1 MIRSRLSK
9 FLIALADMVGGNAV
23 VELRARSATADRPS
37 TPVPKKVPEPTEPKR
52 TYIPVEG
59 TPRMPAIPPT
69 DLAMYWQAAL
79 DFISF
84 REFSKKKP
92 SLIYRPDEIQHRGA
106 SEDEHGQ
113 MPTGKNV
120 HVVLTLQEHHRRQQ
134 GNKGRRHH
142 LMAVPALLTEDS
154 YLVPRTDAPPVLNGS
169 YLAPDVG
176 PYAFCIAQRDVAD
189 DAMTSKLRTMAT
201 DRTIS
206 LGWETW
212 WRTAMSALRELLDAD
227 SDEAMLARMLKLLP
241 TDKGGKP
248 TNWQLVAAVFHADD
262 GGRDQITAI
271 YDAALQEIR
280 KGEGRLP
287 LFERLGGTE
296 HATNVERMPS
306 EAIRLIVGHIDE
318 YEESSRRRSLFP
330 LDNTQRMAVAA
341 ILSLSDGEM
350 QAINGPPG
358 SGKTSMLRAVVA
370 SQWVHAAL
378 RQGPCPI
385 TLACG
390 ATNQSVT
397 NVIEAFGKAPHPD
410 DSLPHAQRWI
420 ADASSYG
427 AYLPASSRLS
437 NEELSAEN
445 ERFVCL
451 QTASRGG
458 FPYRYWKRADA
469 LDPLHALAYEEAY
482 LAHARRALGDESLG
496 TLEAAI
502 KSVWQRLTSVEHF
515 LKRFESEWR
524 SGDRWRDTVNVH
536 LDVRETIW
544 ASERMNAAR
553 DCVKRLTATPTE
565 EDAQSLADLL
575 WRADAFHWA
584 ARYWEGRFL
593 LAQRERLISRHPLNV
608 EEALRRI
615 CMLTPCIVSTLHS
628 APRLLEIQRDLVDP
642 TDPVTHVL
650 GKVDLLVVDEA
661 GQASPELAAAVFAL
675 ARRAAV
681 VGDMKQLAPIWNNT
695 PLTEFGIAAQTD
707 TLAHL
712 DDIVRSRRSVANG
725 SILGVARLLSRWRE
739 RDDIGVTL
747 RYHYRCKPSI
757 ISYCN
762 ALAYGGQLIA
772 RTHEDDKGPEPTLA
786 WVAVDAT
793 PVSVSGSWNNP
804 REVEEI
810 VSWIVERWPVWQKHP
825 QTDNKPL
832 HEIVALITPYR
843 PQADLLKSGLK
854 DAIEHARKRHGGD
867 WPDKGDVEKVV
878 IGTVHKLQGAERPI
892 VCFSL
897 VEEPEQSGTSFIDTD
912 RSLLNVAVSRAKRSF
927 IIFANPRRLFP
938 DDLPRE
944 VRESTEL
951 LKAAIAAMS
960 PSHQLGAHLRYRA
973 SARPL
978 YPQRVV
984 FIEANNKQQT
994 LSYILGKASAVM
1006 ATAGALTQLPP
1017 VGGVDIAAGFVPHP
1031 INESTARD
1039 FLSRATK
1046 ILPSIDEV
1054 VLATD
1059 DDRMGEYISWQIS
1072 RLLCGELTGKRVV
1085 RARLG
1090 AMTRSA
1096 ISRAIEA
1103 STNINKRKVTTEIV
1117 REIADCLITQR
1128 FTGLSAS
1135 EGVRLTCD
1143 TLCDELATLGAID
1156 TDKSPASRVQSLGRV
1171 QAAVLGLLLRQARE
1185 TLELTGSNRIVAE
1198 IPYGNGALYGEVF
1211 HLAQNRATTQTPDA
1225 LNALTGFALAPD
1237 TPPSIVRDIAGPPEA
1252 GTISIMAQAWRRF
1265 GLEPWTTM
1273 DALQSLYDGSW
1284 SAQGHASSA
1293 PDPYEPEEPI
1303 VPFEREGHPPITP
1316 LDRTAAPEVLAH
1328 QFSSPTCEQVY
1339 RLVWD
1344 RFVTAE
1350 RGPYE
1355 VRYATIDLP
1364 FDSHSTAQICIRVRA
1379 ASCRPDITAS
1389 EFHNNDDAVETA
1401 TLMFGDDP
1409 ARINAI
1415 DDLLEAWDRRAFD
1428 GVIPRLS
1435 MEPAGQWKMPLDRLL
1450 LDLESAG
1457 IGRPSTLASSL
1468 QRLVEKKLIVLP
1480 AAGGSVKLTKSGVET
1495 ALTVEAAEP
1504 ELSSPDFSSRM
1515 SSRLEAI
1522 ERGET
1527 GPRDVLA
1534 WLATYFM
1541 PRAAVRE
1548 LTPRIWNSLDELELA
1563 MDRRTASI
1571 PSGGLVSRAPNTD
1584 SITGREQDT

>member
-1 MIRSRLSK
+1 MIRNRLSK
-9 FLIALADMVGGNAV
+9 FLIALADMVGGNAAV
-23 VELRARSATADRPS
+23 KVQAKSVSEDRPS
-37 TPVPKKVPEPTEPKR
+37 PPVPKKMPEPAEPER
-52 TYIPVEG
+52 TYLSVESS
-59 TPRMPAIPPT
+59 PRMPPVPPA

-79 DFISF
+79 DFVSF
-84 REFSKKKP
+84 RELGKKKP
-92 SLIYRPDEIQHRGA
+92 TLICRPDEVQRRGA
-106 SEDEHGQ
+106 SEDEQGQ

-120 HVVLTLQEHHRRQQ
+120 HVVLTLQEQHRRKQSD
-134 GNKGRRHH
+134 KGRRHH
-142 LMAVPALLTEDS
+142 LMAVPALLTGDG

-189 DAMTSKLRTMAT
+189 DAMTSKLRTMTT
-201 DRTIS
+201 DRTMS

-212 WRTAMSALRELLDAD
+212 WCTAMSVLRELLEAG
-227 SDEAMLARMLKLLP
+227 SDEAMLARMLELLP
-241 TDKGGKP
+241 PDKGGKP
-248 TNWQLVAAVFHADD
+248 TQWQLIAAVFPTDD
-262 GGRDQITAI
+262 GGRGQI
-271 YDAALQEIR
+271 AATYEATLQEMR
-280 KGEGRLP
+280 KGEGRVP

-296 HATNVERMPS
+296 HATDVERIPP
-306 EAIRLIVGHIDE
+306 EAMSLIMGHIDE
-318 YEESSRRRSLFP
+318 YEESSQRRSLFP
-330 LDNTQRMAVAA
+330 LDDTQRMAVTA
-341 ILSLSDGEM
+341 ILSLADGEL

-370 SQWVHAAL
+370 SQWVNAAL
-378 RQGPCPI
+378 RQEPCPI

-437 NEELSAEN
+437 NEELGAEN

-451 QTASRGG
+451 QTAFGGG

-469 LDPLHALAYEEAY
+469 LDPLHALEYEEVY
-482 LAHARRALGDESLG
+482 LSHARRALGDESLG
-496 TLEAAI
+496 TLEVAI
-502 KSVWQRLTSVEHF
+502 KVVWQRLASVEQR
-515 LKRFESEWR
+515 LKRFDSEWR
-524 SGDRWRDTVNVH
+524 SGGNWQDSVNVH
-536 LDVRETIW
+536 LDARETVW
-544 ASERMNAAR
+544 ASERMEVAR
-553 DCVKRLTATPTE
+553 DCVKRLTTTPSE
-565 EDAQSLADLL
+565 ENAQKLSDLL
-575 WRADAFHWA
+575 WRPDTFHWA

-593 LAQRERLISRHPLNV
+593 LAQRERLITRHPLNV

-628 APRLLEIQRDLVDP
+628 APRLLEIQRDFVDP
-642 TDPVTHVL
+642 ADPVTHVL

-661 GQASPELAAAVFAL
+661 GQASPELAASIFAL

-681 VGDMKQLAPIWNNT
+681 VGDIKQLAPIWNNT

-712 DDIVRSRRSVANG
+712 DAIVRSRRSVASG

-739 RDDIGVTL
+739 RNDLGVSL
-747 RYHYRCKPSI
+747 RYHYRCKPNI

-762 ALAYGGQLIA
+762 TLAYDGQLIA
-772 RTHEDDKGPEPTLA
+772 RTREDDKGPEPTMA

-793 PVSVSGSWNNP
+793 PVPVSGSWSNP

-810 VSWIVERWPVWQKHP
+810 VSWIVERWPTWRKHP
-825 QTDNKPL
+825 QTENKSL
-832 HEIVALITPYR
+832 HEIIALITPYR
-843 PQADLLKSGLK
+843 PQADLLKSSLK
-854 DAIEHARKRHGGD
+854 NAIEHARKKHGGD
-867 WPDKGDVEKVV
+867 WPDKEDVEKVV

-897 VEEPEQSGTSFIDTD
+897 VEGPEQSGTSFIDTE

-927 IIFANPRRLFP
+927 IIFANPRRLFS
-938 DDLPRE
+938 DDLRRE
-944 VRESTEL
+944 VRESPEL
-951 LKAAIAAMS
+951 LGATIASMS
-960 PSHQLGAHLRYRA
+960 PSHQLGAHLHYRI

-984 FIEANNKQQT
+984 FIEAINKQQT
-994 LSYILGKASAVM
+994 LSDILGKVSAVM
-1006 ATAGALTQLPP
+1006 ATAGALTQLP
-1017 VGGVDIAAGFVPHP
+1017 VNGGVDIGAGFVPYP

-1039 FLSRATK
+1039 FLNRAAR
-1046 ILPSIDEV
+1046 ILPSINEV

-1072 RLLCGELTGKRVV
+1072 RLLRGELTGKLVV
-1085 RARLG
+1085 RARLA

-1096 ISRAIEA
+1096 VSRAIDA
-1103 STNINKRKVTTEIV
+1103 STDINERKVTAEIV

-1135 EGVRLTCD
+1135 EGVRLACG
-1143 TLCDELATLGAID
+1143 TLYDKLAPLGAIE
-1156 TDKSPASRVQSLGRV
+1156 TDRSPTGHVPSLGRV
-1171 QAAVLGLLLRQARE
+1171 QAAILGLLLRQARE
-1185 TLELTGSNRIVAE
+1185 TLELAGSNRIVAE
-1198 IPYGNGALYGEVF
+1198 IPYGKGALYGEVF
-1211 HLAQNRATTQTPDA
+1211 HLAQNRATTQTRDGLSA
-1225 LNALTGFALAPD
+1225 LAGLALAPD
-1237 TPPSIVRDIAGPPEA
+1237 TPPMIVRDVAGPPEA

-1284 SAQGHASSA
+1284 SAQGHQSSA
-1293 PDPYEPEEPI
+1293 PDPYEPEEPV
-1303 VPFEREGHPPITP
+1303 VPLERQGHPPITP
-1316 LDRTAAPEVLAH
+1316 LDRTATPDVLAH
-1328 QFSSPTCEQVY
+1328 QFSNPACDQVY

-1344 RFVTAE
+1344 RLAAAE

-1355 VRYATIDLP
+1355 LRYATLDLP
-1364 FDSHSTAQICIRVRA
+1364 FDSNSAAQICIRVRA
-1379 ASCRPDITAS
+1379 ASCRPAITAPT
-1389 EFHNNDDAVETA
+1389 FRDDDNAIETA
-1401 TLMFGDDP
+1401 TLMLGDDP
-1409 ARINAI
+1409 ARINAV
-1415 DDLLEAWDRRAFD
+1415 DDLLEAWDRRSFD

-1435 MEPAGQWKMPLDRLL
+1435 MEPAGQWEMPLDRLL

-1457 IGRPSTLASSL
+1457 IGRPSTLARSL

-1480 AAGGSVKLTKSGVET
+1480 AAGGSVKLTKSGVEA
-1495 ALTVEAAEP
+1495 ALTLEAAEP

-1515 SSRLEAI
+1515 SGRLDAI
-1522 ERGET
+1522 ERGEA

-1548 LTPRIWNSLDELELA
+1548 LTPRIWNSLAELEFA
-1563 MDRRTASI
+1563 MDHRTASI
-1571 PSGGLVSRAPNTD
+1571 PSGGLVSRASNTD
-1584 SITGREQDT
+1584 SITGREQNT